1 MIMIKN
7 ILLLIITAFISLSV
21 PAMNNTNSSEQ
32 MNNAIDMQ
40 DITISVVGSNVHIT
54 GANGQTLY
62 IYNVTGMCVDSFK
75 IEGAD
80 KRYELN
86 LPKGCYI
93 LKVGNTVRKI
103 SLR

>member
-1 MIMIKN
+1 MIKN

-21 PAMNNTNSSEQ
+21 PSMNNTNSSEQ

>member
-1 MIMIKN
+1 
-7 ILLLIITAFISLSV
+7 
-21 PAMNNTNSSEQ
+21 MNNTNSSEQ

>member
-1 MIMIKN
+1 MIKN

>member
-1 MIMIKN
+1 MIKN

-54 GANGQTLY
+54 GANGKTLY